1 MKVENIDKN
10 IDENIDENNK
20 YKDYMKIYK
29 NFFSTSTFL
38 EDLVKVCEEKN
49 AKIYCGSKL
58 VYKFDKN
65 NTPVDNEK

>member
-1 MKVENIDKN
+1 MSKKI
-10 IDENIDENNK
+10 IFIK
-20 YKDYMKIYK
+20 YYFYPPKKDFMKIYK

-49 AKIYCGSKL
+49 AKIYYGSKL